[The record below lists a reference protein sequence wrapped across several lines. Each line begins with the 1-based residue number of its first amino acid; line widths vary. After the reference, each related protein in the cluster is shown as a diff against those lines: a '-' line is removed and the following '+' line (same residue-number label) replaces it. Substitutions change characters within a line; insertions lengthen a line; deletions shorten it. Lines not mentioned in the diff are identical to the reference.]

1 MLAGWCTLT
10 KRELCNLSHSRGD
23 EVYKRVSGGS
33 DLALTPHMS
42 KLHHCF
48 LVAFVSVAPAFA
60 LGRSLPAQL
69 PIPTFGLAGGVSH
82 FDLSGTGSAP
92 IAALRVDLPLFPL
105 IAEGSLTAFRPT
117 EQNGVQRSYII
128 PEAQLQWQ
136 LFPMFVRP
144 YVGVGAGYFRAITG
158 PDPHRNDVTYSASAG
173 IRAGLPTMPFSLRTE
188 LRVRGIGSGFAGSA
202 TEWTIGIS
210 R

>member
-1 MLAGWCTLT
+1 MINEWR
-10 KRELCNLSHSRGD
+10 KSRPP
-23 EVYKRVSGGS
+23 RGS
-33 DLALTPHMS
+33 CWWLGNCPLISAPNQNKGVTMKCRQSFLIA
-42 KLHHCF
+42 F
-48 LVAFVSVAPAFA
+48 LVALASATRVS
-60 LGRSLPAQL
+60 AQL

-92 IAALRVDLPLFPL
+92 IASLRLDLPLFPL
-105 IAEGSLTAFRPT
+105 IAEASLSAFRPM

-128 PEAQLQWQ
+128 PEAQLQYQ
-136 LFPMFVRP
+136 LFPMFIRP

-173 IRAGLPTMPFSLRTE
+173 IRAGFPTLPFSVRTE
-188 LRVRGIGSGFAGSA
+188 FRVRGIGSGFAGSA

>member
-1 MLAGWCTLT
+1 ML
-10 KRELCNLSHSRGD
+10 
-23 EVYKRVSGGS
+23 
-33 DLALTPHMS
+33 
-42 KLHHCF
+42 KLRRSFLIAF
-48 LVAFVSVAPAFA
+48 LVAPA
-60 LGRSLPAQL
+60 LPSASRLSAQL

-92 IAALRVDLPLFPL
+92 IAAVRVDLPLFPL
-105 IAEGSLTAFRPT
+105 IAEGSLTAFRPD
-117 EQNGVQRSYII
+117 EQNGVRRSYVI
-128 PEAQLQWQ
+128 PEAQLQFQ

-173 IRAGLPTMPFSLRTE
+173 IRAGFPTLPFSVRAE
-188 LRVRGIGSGFAGSA
+188 FRVRGIGSGFGGST
-202 TEWTIGIS
+202 TEWTIGVS

>member
-1 MLAGWCTLT
+1 M
-10 KRELCNLSHSRGD
+10 CNLRHQRDEETLERLERG
-23 EVYKRVSGGS
+23 V
-33 DLALTPHMS
+33 DLAVRLFMW
-42 KLHHCF
+42 KLHRGF
-48 LVAFVSVAPAFA
+48 VVALVVAPALA
-60 LGRSLPAQL
+60 LAPRLSGQL

-92 IAALRVDLPLFPL
+92 IAAARIDLPLFPL
-105 IAEGSLTAFRPT
+105 IAEASLTAFRPN
-117 EQNGVQRSYII
+117 EQNGVRRSYII
-128 PEAQLQWQ
+128 PEAQLQFQ

-144 YVGVGAGYFRAITG
+144 YIGIGAGYFRAITG

-173 IRAGLPTMPFSLRTE
+173 IRAGLPTLPFSLRTE
-188 LRVRGIGSGFAGSA
+188 VRVRGIGSGFAGSA